1 MLTWIVNFGTAY
13 ERVAP
18 VIRARGLTKTF
29 HRKKETVEA
38 VKGIDVDVREGELVA
53 FLGPNGAGKS
63 TTLRMLT
70 SLLEPTAGTAEVAG
84 YDVSRDPARVRSRI
98 GFIGQGNGGGYSY
111 RVLDELHNQGRFY
124 GLPPAEYARR
134 ATDLLAALDLGG
146 LEKRTVQS
154 LSGGQRRRLDVALGL
169 MNHPPL
175 LFLDEPTTGLDP
187 HARANLWEHI
197 AAMRERYGMTIV
209 LTTHYLDEADSM
221 AERVVVIDHGEII
234 ADATPD
240 ALKHSHADDVI
251 TLAVVPAAGGGSVS
265 GGAPGEGSGAVPDVV
280 GRVRASLA
288 EDVGQVETTSG
299 ADGVVSVRI
308 STTHG
313 ADRLPEA
320 IEALRVG
327 GLAVRS
333 AELKQASLDDVFLN
347 LTGRSLREEAA

>member
-1 MLTWIVNFGTAY
+1 MCARGTKGC
-13 ERVAP
+13 AP

-29 HRKKETVEA
+29 HRKKEVVEA
-38 VKGIDVDVREGELVA
+38 VRAIDVDVREGELVA

-84 YDVSRDPARVRSRI
+84 YDVARDPARVRSRI

-124 GLPPAEYARR
+124 GLPPAEYSRR
-134 ATDLLAALDLGG
+134 ASDLLEALDLGG

-197 AAMRERYGMTIV
+197 RAMRERYGMTIV
-209 LTTHYLDEADSM
+209 LTTHYLDEADDM

-234 ADATPD
+234 ADATPA
-240 ALKHSHADDVI
+240 ALKRDHADDVV
-251 TLAVVPAAGGGSVS
+251 TLAVVSDDA
-265 GGAPGEGSGAVPDVV
+265 
-280 GRVRASLA
+280 GRVRTALA
-288 EDVGQVETTSG
+288 QGLAHEEGAVDVSG
-299 ADGVVSVRI
+299 ADGATTVRI
-308 STTHG
+308 STAHG

-320 IEALRVG
+320 IEVLRVA

-333 AELKQASLDDVFLN
+333 AELRQASLDDVFLN

>member
-1 MLTWIVNFGTAY
+1 M
-13 ERVAP
+13 
-18 VIRARGLTKTF
+18 IRARGLTKTF
-29 HRKKETVEA
+29 HRKSETVEA

-84 YDVSRDPARVRSRI
+84 YDVTRHPAHVRSQI
-98 GFIGQGNGGGYSY
+98 GFIGQGNGGGFSY

-124 GLPPAEYARR
+124 GLGSAEYSRR
-134 ATDLLAALDLGG
+134 AAELLEALDLGG

-197 AAMRERYGMTIV
+197 GAMRERYGMTIV
-209 LTTHYLDEADSM
+209 LTTHYLDEADDM

-234 ADATPD
+234 ADATPSE
-240 ALKHSHADDVI
+240 LKRDHSDDLV
-251 TLAVVPAAGGGSVS
+251 TLVVAPGSA
-265 GGAPGEGSGAVPDVV
+265 GGAPSGTDLLPDDEATLRTALASGDGEVRTDGAV
-280 GRVRASLA
+280 A
-288 EDVGQVETTSG
+288 
-299 ADGVVSVRI
+299 ADGARTVRI
-308 STTHG
+308 STAHG
-313 ADRLPEA
+313 DTRLPEA
-320 IEALRVG
+320 IEALRVAG
-327 GLAVRS
+327 FAVRS
-333 AELKQASLDDVFLN
+333 AELRQASLDDVFLN

>member
-1 MLTWIVNFGTAY
+1 
-13 ERVAP
+13 VAP

-29 HRKKETVEA
+29 HRKKEVVEA
-38 VKGIDVDVREGELVA
+38 VKGVDVDVREGELVA

-70 SLLEPTAGTAEVAG
+70 SLLGPTAGTAEVAG
-84 YDVSRDPARVRSRI
+84 YDVVRDPARVRSRI

-111 RVLDELHNQGRFY
+111 RVRDELHNQGRFY

-134 ATDLLAALDLGG
+134 AADLLEALDLGG

-187 HARANLWEHI
+187 HARANLWEHV

-209 LTTHYLDEADSM
+209 LTTHYLDEADDM

-240 ALKHSHADDVI
+240 RLKRDHADDVV
-251 TLAVVPAAGGGSVS
+251 TLVL
-265 GGAPGEGSGAVPDVV
+265 APGALPDDEA
-280 GRVRASLA
+280 RVRAALA
-288 EDVGQVETTSG
+288 RGLADAGEVAVARD
-299 ADGVVSVRI
+299 ADGAVAVRI
-308 STTHG
+308 STAHG

-320 IEALRVG
+320 IEALRVA

-333 AELKQASLDDVFLN
+333 AALRQASLDDVFLN